1 MLPYSPIPYSFVA
14 GESKLTAMNP
24 NAKLVDTPHE
34 RLLSANPVSSLIPTA
49 RQETKG
55 AHDPRGQPLSVAIVP
70 QRSPRAAFLRPAKQ
84 IFCAQFKGEDVEP
97 PSNMETYSLPVMDTV
112 TVQPQY
118 RRPGRAYS
126 ESSNPIR
133 SITDEFP
140 APLTERSLT
149 TSGVYIPGLQPRFSS
164 PPELGIQSRTVK
176 FEGVDETWD
185 REDFEMALDNEEMG
199 GGAIEEDGIVLNG
212 STVYITF
219 KEPEGETI
227 YVCTYKYHRHRVGY
241 WTTLV
246 CSIPQLSSQLLDL
259 FS

>member
-14 GESKLTAMNP
+14 GESKLTEMNP

-49 RQETKG
+49 RQETTG
-55 AHDPRGQPLSVAIVP
+55 AYDPRGQPSSAAIAP
-70 QRSPRAAFLRPAKQ
+70 QRAPQAASLHPAKQ
-84 IFCAQFKGEDVEP
+84 MFHAQLKGEDVDP
-97 PSNMETYSLPVMDTV
+97 PSSVEEYSRPVMNMATAH
-112 TVQPQY
+112 PQCT
-118 RRPGRAYS
+118 RPGRAYS

-140 APLTERSLT
+140 APSTERSLT
-149 TSGVYIPGLQPRFSS
+149 TSGVYIPGLQPSFSS

-185 REDFEMALDNEEMG
+185 REDFEMALDNEETG

-227 YVCTYKYHRHRVGY
+227 CTY
-241 WTTLV
+241 L
-246 CSIPQLSSQLLDL
+246 
-259 FS
+259 

>member
-1 MLPYSPIPYSFVA
+1 M
-14 GESKLTAMNP
+14 AMNP
-24 NAKLVDTPHE
+24 NAKLVDRPHE
-34 RLLSANPVSSLIPTA
+34 RLPSANPVSSLIPTA

-55 AHDPRGQPLSVAIVP
+55 AHDPRGQPSSVALAP
-70 QRSPRAAFLRPAKQ
+70 QRAPQAASLHPAKQ
-84 IFCAQFKGEDVEP
+84 MFHAQFKGEDVEP
-97 PSNMETYSLPVMDTV
+97 NSSVEGYSLPVIDTV

-126 ESSNPIR
+126 ESSKL
-133 SITDEFP
+133 ITDEFP
-140 APLTERSLT
+140 GLSTERSLSP
-149 TSGVYIPGLQPRFSS
+149 SGVYIPGLQPSFSS

-199 GGAIEEDGIVLNG
+199 GGAIEEDGIVLKG

-227 YVCTYKYHRHRVGY
+227 CTY
-241 WTTLV
+241 L
-246 CSIPQLSSQLLDL
+246 
-259 FS
+259 